1 VYFYPPT
8 AHRARPWPEPRQ
20 ARVVCRAF
28 LVIAICGAA
37 LAPGRVSAESAPAP
51 IAPAG
56 VLDDVLVTGEQ
67 PGPGMWRVSK
77 GEHELWILGTLTPL
91 PKKMNWRSQPV
102 EARIAKSQV
111 VLAVPAV
118 KVSIG
123 FFQGLALVPSILRAR
138 KNPNGQTLE
147 QVLPHELYMR
157 WLALKVK
164 YLGHWSGDE
173 RLRPMVAAHEL
184 YTHAVDESGLTS
196 AQSIWEVVEQS
207 ARRHRVPISP
217 VTLAVPLEDPK
228 GKIREL
234 GEIPHDPEVACLS
247 TTIERL
253 ETDLQG
259 MRQRA
264 NLWSRGD
271 VEGLRALPYPDE
283 RTACFDAVTS
293 VPELHDRV
301 MQVLE
306 QLTVAWLAAAEHA
319 LEKNESSV
327 AVLPIRELLKPDGW
341 LARLRSKG
349 YDVQDP

>member
-1 VYFYPPT
+1 VSSKPAI
-8 AHRARPWPEPRQ
+8 AHHTGPRPSGRPAGATVRAI
-20 ARVVCRAF
+20 V
-28 LVIAICGAA
+28 LIASAAAA
-37 LAPGRVSAESAPAP
+37 LTAGRLAAQPASVAPTGM
-51 IAPAG
+51 
-56 VLDDVLVTGEQ
+56 LDEVLVTGEQ

-77 GEHELWILGTLTPL
+77 GDHELWILGTLTPL
-91 PKKMNWRSQPV
+91 PKKMIWRSQPV

-111 VLAVPAV
+111 VLSVPSV
-118 KVSIG
+118 SVSIG
-123 FFQGLALVPSILRAR
+123 FFQGLTLIPSLLRAR
-138 KNPNGQTLE
+138 KNPGGQTLE
-147 QVLPHELYMR
+147 QVLPHNLYVR

-164 YLGHWSGDE
+164 YLGHFSGDE
-173 RLRPMVAAHEL
+173 HLRPMLAAHEL
-184 YTHAVDESGLTS
+184 YMHAIDESGLTS
-196 AQSIWEVVEQS
+196 GKGIWEVVKQS
-207 ARRHRVPISP
+207 ARRNGVPITP

-234 GEIPHDPEVACLS
+234 GEIPHDAEVACLA
-247 TTIERL
+247 TTVERL

-283 RTACFDAVTS
+283 RAACFDAVVS

-306 QLTVAWLAAAEHA
+306 QRTAAWLAAAESA
-319 LEKNESSV
+319 LDKNESSV
-327 AVLPIRELLKPDGW
+327 AVLPITELVKPDGW

-349 YDVQDP
+349 YEVQDP